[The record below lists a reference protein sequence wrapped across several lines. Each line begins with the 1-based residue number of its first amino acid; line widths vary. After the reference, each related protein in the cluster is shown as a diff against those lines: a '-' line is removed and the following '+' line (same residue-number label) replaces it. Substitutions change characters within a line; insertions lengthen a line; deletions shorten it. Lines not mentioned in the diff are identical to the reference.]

1 MPRVVGPEI
10 DFPSLRRANLG
21 PCLEVDL
28 PPQPMNTMPLF
39 SRLRR
44 VCCVSALALSLVP
57 TPHAQSILYGLSP
70 TNSLIVLAED
80 GEQVLDGPTIR
91 GQGAEETIVAIDFRP
106 FTGALYAVS
115 RDASQRGRLY
125 VVNPASGTTTP
136 VALAGPDLVLTG
148 SVGMDFNPAALGGT
162 NALRLVTSE
171 GLNYRLVFS
180 DAGANVNVDT
190 PLNSPSGAPIP
201 RVGATAYANNRAG
214 MPGGGGAGGT
224 IQYAI
229 DAASDQLYRVNPPN
243 AGVLTNGLPLGV
255 DVTEDAALDIVTGSQ
270 RAVAILDVGGAKDL
284 FQIDLATGAAT
295 RLRSLGREIVDLAA
309 AIPSLVPLPVVYGL
323 TASNALV
330 RFSASGGPMVPGPA
344 IAGLAE
350 GEAIVGIDYRPLTG
364 ELFAVSRDAS
374 QVGRVYRVDTAS
386 GTATP
391 VPLTGPQL
399 LLTGDVDI
407 DFNPAAL
414 SGVNALR
421 IVTGDAANYRLV
433 FDASSGGATVNVDTP
448 LNVAGA
454 PAGTASQIVATAY
467 ANNRAGLPGAAGAG
481 GTSQFAIDAASDQL
495 FRVNPP
501 NAGILT
507 NGLPL
512 GFDVGSPGGLDFDTA
527 SDRALAIV
535 ALGDARWLVEVDT
548 KEGGFV
554 PLRTLPGDVK
564 DLAIPI
570 PTALPASSLVGL
582 TTSNS
587 LVLIPTDSTPVTA
600 GRSLTGLATGET
612 LVGIDFRPFDGR
624 LYALGRD
631 TNGVGNLYTVEWAT
645 GALTPVPLSGGALN
659 LSSAVGIDFNPAALG
674 GTNALR
680 IVTSEGTN
688 YRLVFNSSGATVNVD
703 TPLNLP
709 DAPAPRVTAT
719 AYSNNRSGLP
729 GGAGLGGTVQ
739 YAIDTTRDTLF
750 RVNPPNGGVLTE
762 PKPLG
767 VDVREAAGL
776 DLLTDSDRAL
786 AVLDVDGIVG
796 LYEIQLS
803 SGAAHWVRGLPSS
816 IIDLAAPMPAT
827 LRYQPRDGSPVAR
840 GGIGPF
846 AIQRAET
853 VMDPFCTTTVID
865 SGNVPLNNE
874 GSVGYVRLADL
885 ANVPTIPL
893 TVALSGAA
901 ERPSPVET
909 SATGQGT
916 LTVSGNTLTFRIEY
930 QGLSGPAL
938 MAHIHGPAD
947 SSGNAGVQIDLA
959 PFNGGSFGTSGTLA
973 GSTVLTSEQKLALLS
988 GKTYVNLHTA
998 SAPAGE
1004 IRGQIGAAA
1013 FRAVLSGGAER
1024 PTSVLS
1030 PGTGF
1035 ATFRLSGH
1043 ELTLDISH
1051 RGLGSQVIGAH
1062 IHGAAGSA
1070 ESASILIDLAPFHQG
1085 TFGPFGSFRGT
1096 VTLTPDQRA
1105 ALVDGKTYVNL
1116 HTPGFPAG
1124 EVRGQIRPILEGTLL
1139 TATLDGASE
1148 RPDAVS
1154 TPGTGS
1160 AQCILAGDTLS
1171 FIIAYRGLGGPATA
1185 AHLHGPATASGTAGV
1200 QVDLTP
1206 FHRGPFR
1213 PEGIFVGS
1221 VVLTPAQKTA
1231 VWDGN
1236 FYVNIHTAN
1245 NPGGEI
1251 RGQLLR

>member
-1 MPRVVGPEI
+1 
-10 DFPSLRRANLG
+10 
-21 PCLEVDL
+21 
-28 PPQPMNTMPLF
+28 MNTMPLF

-44 VCCVSALALSLVP
+44 LGCVSTLALSLLP
-57 TPHAQSILYGLSP
+57 ELHAQPILYGLSP
-70 TNSLIVLAED
+70 TNSLVVLADD
-80 GEQVLDGPTIR
+80 GERILDGPVIR
-91 GQGAEETIVAIDFRP
+91 GPGEGESVVAIDFRP
-106 FTGALYAVS
+106 FNGALYAVS

-125 VVNPASGTTTP
+125 VVNPASGAAAP
-136 VALAGPDLVLTG
+136 VALAGPDLVLAG
-148 SVGMDFNPAALGGT
+148 AVGMDFNPAALGGT
-162 NALRLVTSE
+162 NALRIVTGE
-171 GLNYRLVFS
+171 GSNYRLVFN
-180 DAGANVNVDT
+180 DAGATVNVDT
-190 PLNSPSGAPIP
+190 PLNSASGAPVP

-229 DAASDQLYRVNPPN
+229 DATSDQLYRVNPPN

-255 DVTEDAALDIVTGSQ
+255 DVAEDAALDIVTGSH

-295 RLRSLGREIVDLAA
+295 RLRSLGRDIVDLAA
-309 AIPSLVPLPVVYGL
+309 PIPSLVPLPVVYGL
-323 TASNALV
+323 TESNALV
-330 RFSASGGPMVPGPA
+330 RFSAAGGPMIPGPA
-344 IAGLAE
+344 ISGLAE
-350 GEAIVGIDYRPLTG
+350 GEVLVGIDFRPLTA
-364 ELFAVSRDAS
+364 ELFAVSRDAAN
-374 QVGRVYRVDTAS
+374 VGRVYRIDVAS

-391 VPLTGPQL
+391 VPLSGPQL
-399 LLTGDVDI
+399 LLTGEVDI

-421 IVTGDAANYRLV
+421 IVTRDAANYRLV
-433 FDASSGGATVNVDTP
+433 FDASGVGAAVNVDTP

-454 PAGTASQIVATAY
+454 PAGTPSQIIATAY

-481 GTSQFAIDAASDQL
+481 GTSQFAIDAGSDL
-495 FRVNPP
+495 LYRVNPP
-501 NAGILT
+501 NGGVLT

-512 GFDVGSPGGLDFDTA
+512 GFDVGGTGGLDFDTA

-535 ALGDARWLVEVDT
+535 GIGDARWLVEVDPR
-548 KEGGFV
+548 EGGLV
-554 PLRTLPGDVK
+554 PLRTVPGDVK
-564 DLAIPI
+564 DLAIPM
-570 PTALPASSLVGL
+570 PAVLPASSLVGL
-582 TTSNS
+582 TASNS
-587 LVLIPTDSTPVTA
+587 LVLIPTDSSPVTA
-600 GRSLTGLATGET
+600 GPSLLGLTTGESV
-612 LVGIDFRPFDGR
+612 VGIDFRPFDGR

-659 LSSAVGIDFNPAALG
+659 LSPAVGMDFNPAALG

-680 IVTSEGTN
+680 IVTSEGAN
-688 YRLVFNSSGATVNVD
+688 YRLVFTPSGATVNID

-729 GGAGLGGTVQ
+729 GGGGAGGTAQ
-739 YAIDTTRDTLF
+739 YAIDTTRDALF

-767 VDVREAAGL
+767 LDIRDAAGL

-796 LYEIQLS
+796 LYEIQLAT
-803 SGAAHWVRGLPSS
+803 GAAQWVRGLPSS
-816 IIDLAAPMPAT
+816 IIDLAAPLPAT
-827 LRYQPRDGSPVAR
+827 LRLQPREGSLVAR

-853 VMDPFCTTTVID
+853 VTDPFCTATVIPG
-865 SGNVPLNNE
+865 GNVPLNVE

-885 ANVPTIPL
+885 ANVPSHEL
-893 TVALSGAA
+893 TVALSGGA

-916 LTVSGNTLTFRIEY
+916 LSVSGNTLTFRIEY

-947 SSGNAGVQIDLA
+947 SSGTAGVLIDLA

-988 GKTYVNLHTA
+988 GQTYVNVHTA

-1004 IRGQIGAAA
+1004 VRGQIGAAA

-1024 PTSVLS
+1024 PASVLS

-1051 RGLGSQVIGAH
+1051 RGLGSQVIAAH

-1070 ESASILIDLAPFHQG
+1070 DTAGVLIDLAPFHQG
-1085 TFGPFGSFRGT
+1085 TFGPFGSFRGR

-1139 TATLDGASE
+1139 TAMLDGASE

-1154 TPGTGS
+1154 TPGTGF
-1160 AQCILAGDTLS
+1160 AQGILAGDTLS

-1185 AHLHGPATASGTAGV
+1185 AHFHGPAPASGTAGV
-1200 QVDLTP
+1200 QVDLAP

-1221 VVLTPAQKTA
+1221 VTLTPAQKTA
-1231 VWDGN
+1231 VLDGN
-1236 FYVNIHTAN
+1236 FYVNIHTAAH
-1245 NPGGEI
+1245 PAGEI